1 MSKMV
6 KELVTN
12 QLKQAWSN
20 VGDMLCISVDGLS
33 ANANAALRK
42 ELRAKNIQMMMV
54 KRSLARRATEGTQLA
69 PMFEGSS
76 GSMVVV
82 WGASDVV
89 ALAKE
94 VTRLVGDK
102 KFAPIAAKGG
112 VMDGARLSSSDVGAV
127 SKWPSREEQLSILV
141 GQILAPGAL
150 LVSQLTSAGGALAS
164 QIKEH
169 AGGDAEISGGPET
182 GGPETG
188 GGEAGA

>member
-6 KELVTN
+6 KELVTT
-12 QLKQAWSN
+12 QLKRNWGD

-42 ELRAKNIQMMMV
+42 ELRAKNIHMMMV

-69 PMFEGSS
+69 PMFEGSA

-82 WGASDVV
+82 WGGDIV

-102 KFAPIAAKGG
+102 KYAPIQTKGG
-112 VMDGARLSSSDVGAV
+112 VMGGSPLSANEVGAV
-127 SKWPSREEQLSILV
+127 SKWPSREEQLSILL
-141 GQILAPGAL
+141 GQILSPGAML
-150 LVSQLTSAGGALAS
+150 ASQLTSVGGALAS
-164 QIKEH
+164 QIKEK
-169 AGGDAEISGGPET
+169 
-182 GGPETG
+182 
-188 GGEAGA
+188 AGAEGEENSAT